1 MGDYLTINEAVAEAS
16 KSAGCVLTQVPGKKI
31 MFHGRMRN
39 GESVIMCT
47 PQAKRQ
53 PQGFYWTDITEVQ
66 YNLLNSYDN
75 ATVVF
80 RLEGNHLVMWDW
92 RGLKNSLTKNCMK
105 YNAKEGN
112 HWKLYIYDDRVK
124 IVGNPQEVKI
134 GAPITKIWDKY
145 FKK

>member
-16 KSAGCVLTQVPGKKI
+16 KSVGCVLTQVPGKKI

-80 RLEGNHLVMWDW
+80 RLEGNRLVKWEW

-105 YNAKEGN
+105 YNEKEGY
-112 HWKLYIYDDRVK
+112 HWKLNIYDTYIK
-124 IVGNPQEVKI
+124 IVGNSQTVEIESSGKPFWRI
-134 GAPITKIWDKY
+134 
-145 FKK
+145 F